1 MQTELLDI
9 KDKYSS
15 LKKRVKQVEKD
26 NDELFAENSRIEK
39 QLSVCQS
46 QLKSYE
52 EASKETVMP

>member
-26 NDELFAENSRIEK
+26 NDELFAENTRIEK
-39 QLSVCQS
+39 QLSVCRS

-52 EASKETVMP
+52 EA